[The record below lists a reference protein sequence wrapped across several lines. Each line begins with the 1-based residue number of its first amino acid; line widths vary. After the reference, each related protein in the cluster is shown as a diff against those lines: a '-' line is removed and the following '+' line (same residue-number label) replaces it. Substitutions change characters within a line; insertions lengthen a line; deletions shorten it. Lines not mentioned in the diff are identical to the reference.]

1 MSAQT
6 VEDPFGLDTDEEF
19 PKRDHWQ
26 RPLLVPLKGGER
38 EPFTRMSTL
47 ADMIADNTALSVWQK
62 WLLAQG
68 LAYREDI
75 AAMVAALP
83 ALNDAKIHKSFLSKE
98 QRLQDKDTKAK
109 LNSYIDMA
117 LEAAGCHYKANQG
130 TARHGFIE
138 QGDTA
143 CAPEAVKAD
152 VETCLERF
160 QRDGIEILA
169 SEVFVVNDELQCAG
183 SFDHLA
189 YVPALSGVAIIDIK
203 TGSVDGK
210 GLAFATQIAGYANSV
225 VYDPYTDQRTPLES
239 LTGGQLVNRREGLIV
254 HVPLGGT
261 RTDLYRVNLTM
272 GLRSARLAVQVRNA
286 RKAPG
291 FMSLLEDNA

>member
-1 MSAQT
+1 MTAQP
-6 VEDPFGLDTDEEF
+6 VEDPFGLDTDEEY
-19 PKRDHWQ
+19 PPRDRWG
-26 RPLLVPLKGGER
+26 RPMLVPLKGGER
-38 EPFTRMSTL
+38 QSFTRMSTL
-47 ADMIADNTALSVWQK
+47 ADMITDHTALSTWQK

-83 ALNDAKIHKSFLSKE
+83 ALNDAKVHKSFLTTE
-98 QRLQDKDTKAK
+98 QRLQDKDTKKK
-109 LNSYIDMA
+109 LNAYIELA

-138 QGDTA
+138 EGDTTF
-143 CAPEAVKAD
+143 APAAVKPD
-152 VETCLERF
+152 VDSCLERF
-160 QRDGIEILA
+160 KRDGIEIMA

-189 YVPALSGVAIIDIK
+189 YVPALSGVACIDIK
-203 TGSVDGK
+203 SGSVDGK
-210 GLAFATQIAGYANSV
+210 GLAFATQVAGYANSV
-225 VYDPYTDQRTPLES
+225 VYNPYTDERAPLES
-239 LTGGQLVNRREGLIV
+239 LTGGQPVNRREGLIV
-254 HVPLGGT
+254 HVPLGGA
-261 RTDLYRVNLTM
+261 RTDLYRVNLAM

-291 FMSLLEDNA
+291 FMSLLPEEG